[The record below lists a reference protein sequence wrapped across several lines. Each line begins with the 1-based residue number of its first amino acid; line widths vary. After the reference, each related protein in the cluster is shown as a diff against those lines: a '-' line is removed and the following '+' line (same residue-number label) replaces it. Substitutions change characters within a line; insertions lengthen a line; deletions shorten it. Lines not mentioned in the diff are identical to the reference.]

1 MPIQII
7 DRTKFEFLFGKKK
20 FSKRSLNHVI
30 FFVGSEFRK
39 KNRKSFRL
47 FVCFHFF
54 QRQNRT
60 FSYFFLSLS
69 LYRQSRRTC
78 FKSTQFCMKSSHR
91 YEKQEKTFCSEPKK
105 NRNSNKMS
113 LLDYVKR
120 KQGGHRG
127 SKRTPLSRAILKQKW
142 EKIILWGY
150 RPKKWMPPRWHWQ
163 SNPYV
168 KSDDLFDIGIYSWT
182 SISFRLS
189 LTRKLVEISSACK
202 KNWFVLKQ
210 LST

>member
-30 FFVGSEFRK
+30 FFVVGEFRK

-54 QRQNRT
+54 QKAKSN
-60 FSYFFLSLS
+60 FHIFFCLSLFTYNHVEHALS
-69 LYRQSRRTC
+69 QPSFVWNLHTDTRN
-78 FKSTQFCMKSSHR
+78 
-91 YEKQEKTFCSEPKK
+91 KK
-105 NRNSNKMS
+105 NILFWTKKTTEILNKMS

-182 SISFRLS
+182 SNSFRLS

-202 KNWFVLKQ
+202 KTGSF
-210 LST
+210 